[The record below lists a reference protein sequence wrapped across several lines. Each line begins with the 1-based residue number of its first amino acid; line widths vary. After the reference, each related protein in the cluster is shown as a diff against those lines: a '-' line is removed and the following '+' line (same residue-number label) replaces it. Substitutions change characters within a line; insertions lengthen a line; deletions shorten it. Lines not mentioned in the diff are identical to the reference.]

1 MDITNIEYHLEFYTD
16 DSTQIAQYGNMAV
29 PIIPPRIGD
38 QVHFP
43 NHGITLKITRVVHEF
58 VAHFADEPSRFTL
71 SHVVKAYG
79 DKAR

>member
-1 MDITNIEYHLEFYTD
+1 MDITDTKYHLEFYVD
-16 DSTQIAQYGNMAV
+16 DSTQIAHYGNMAT
-29 PIIPPRIGD
+29 PIIPPRVGD
-38 QVHFP
+38 QVHFH

-79 DKAR
+79 DKAP